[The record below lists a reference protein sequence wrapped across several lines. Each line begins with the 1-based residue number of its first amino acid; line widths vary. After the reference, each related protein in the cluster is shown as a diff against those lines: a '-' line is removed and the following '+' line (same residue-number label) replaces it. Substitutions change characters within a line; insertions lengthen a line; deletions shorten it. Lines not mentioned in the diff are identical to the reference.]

1 MLNAHT
7 FISELGSFFPV
18 SGSEKDKAERFEKYA
33 TLLTEKIYNDYNGK
47 YNYEKLLKYL
57 EISFDRFPSIKDIF
71 ASLPIGV
78 EKSFSGK
85 EGETVTRLMNG
96 HKYEFVIVPN
106 HWNGIMTM
114 NELDRDIARREAKN
128 GNAGTESF

>member
-1 MLNAHT
+1 MYSAHD

-33 TLLTEKIYNDYNGK
+33 NLLTEKIFNDYNGR

-57 EISFDRFPSIKDIF
+57 EITSERFPSIKDIF
-71 ASLPIGV
+71 ASLPVGV

-85 EGETVTRLMNG
+85 EGETIKRVVNSRE
-96 HKYEFVIVPN
+96 YEFVIVPN
-106 HWNGIMTM
+106 HWSGIMTIQ
-114 NELDRDIARREAKN
+114 ELDRDIARRNAN
-128 GNAGTESF
+128 GNTGAESF

>member
-1 MLNAHT
+1 MINVHT

-57 EISFDRFPSIKDIF
+57 EVTFDRFPSIKDIF

-78 EKSFSGK
+78 EKSYSGR
-85 EGETVTRLMNG
+85 EGITITRVVNG
-96 HKYEFVIVPN
+96 HEYEFVIVPN
-106 HWNGIMTM
+106 HWSDILTIS
-114 NELDRDIARREAKN
+114 ELDRDIARRNAN